1 MLLYRFSAQLALL
14 LAASIANAQVP
25 DHSNVGVI
33 INLNSLES
41 QTIGAY
47 FAAARN
53 IPAVNLIEVQTST
66 SEQITPTEFGDLR
79 EQVEQYL
86 VDNGL
91 VDQLDFLVTTKGVPL
106 RSGSTACN
114 TLSNYS
120 GCKSVDSQLCLILG
134 PLAGSIG
141 TNQTVSNPFLA
152 SLENHSRAAT
162 GVYLVTRL
170 DGFKIDDVT
179 TLIDRSGPFI
189 PVVKQNAL
197 IVADASWN
205 GDITSLPYFMGQFE
219 SITGPLEQDGW
230 NTLTDTSMNMVTGL
244 DDLFGYISIH
254 DAPVLSVPQ
263 FNWMQGGIAME
274 WWSFAA
280 YSFNPSESDPQK
292 RRIAERIAEGVT
304 GARGNVTV
312 AFASPNSM
320 AYHTWLRYTDTS
332 YHFNL
337 AESFYAGIM
346 TLNDSYVVIGD
357 PKTSIVLSS
366 STAVGEMTNG
376 EALSAFP
383 NPSGGIFTLQA
394 GVGFRVERIT
404 DMLGREIPF
413 SSSETSGNTTIDMGS
428 ALEGI
433 YLVRSSSSSGER
445 FTTRVAL
452 QR

>member
-1 MLLYRFSAQLALL
+1 MYYRSSLLQLLLLTASAASAQT
-14 LAASIANAQVP
+14 V
-25 DHSNVGVI
+25 DYSNVGVI
-33 INLNSLES
+33 INQNSFDS

-47 FAAARN
+47 FVAARN
-53 IPAVNLIEVQTST
+53 IPTVNVIEVDVPI
-66 SEQITPTEFGDLR
+66 SEQITPQQFADLR
-79 EQVEQYL
+79 GQVEQYL
-86 VDNGL
+86 LDNDL
-91 VDQLDFLVTTKGVPL
+91 VDQLDYLVTTKGVPL

-114 TLSNYS
+114 TLSNFS

-141 TNQTVSNPFLA
+141 TNQTVNNPFLA

-197 IVADASWN
+197 IVADLNWT
-205 GDITSLPYFMGQFE
+205 GDPAAVPTFVAQFE

-244 DDLFGYISIH
+244 DDVFGYISIH

-320 AYHTWLRYTDTS
+320 AYHTWVRYTDTS

-346 TLNDSYVVIGD
+346 SLNDSYVVIGD

-383 NPSGGIFTLQA
+383 NPSSGIFTLQA

-413 SSSETSGNTTIDMGS
+413 SSSGSSGSKTIDMIS
-428 ALEGI
+428 APDGI
-433 YLVRSSSSSGER
+433 YLVTSSSPTGER
-445 FTTRVAL
+445 YTTRVAL